1 MEAATFREALHHR
14 GPDPTHERE
23 GETLVKISNSWSG
36 WIAARAAAGD
46 MQLIVEGIS
55 VQTKPPQITTNPPP
69 HPPVPLL
76 GNPHPCLYFSLSSRA
91 PCPKPLPAGW
101 GETKPLSETASL
113 RSAGL
118 SAGDRCLAGTARSAQ
133 AARPLPV
140 SAALLHSRGDSAG
153 KRAGFALNSWD
164 WLDRSAFS
172 LTRRR

>member
-1 MEAATFREALHHR
+1 MEAATFQEALHHR

-76 GNPHPCLYFSLSSRA
+76 GNPHPCLYFFAFQQGPMSQALASWLRGDKATLWNSIAALRGAFCWWQMPRRHSPQRPGSPAASSLGCATAFPGRFSWQ
-91 PCPKPLPAGW
+91 KGW
-101 GETKPLSETASL
+101 VCTQLLG
-113 RSAGL
+113 
-118 SAGDRCLAGTARSAQ
+118 LAG
-133 AARPLPV
+133 
-140 SAALLHSRGDSAG
+140 
-153 KRAGFALNSWD
+153 
-164 WLDRSAFS
+164 
-172 LTRRR
+172 